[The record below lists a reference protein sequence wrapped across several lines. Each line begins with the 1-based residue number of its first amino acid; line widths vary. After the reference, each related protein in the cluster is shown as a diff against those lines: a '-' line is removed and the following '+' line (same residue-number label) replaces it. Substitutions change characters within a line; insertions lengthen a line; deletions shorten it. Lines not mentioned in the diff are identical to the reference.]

1 VADALADEFSWTQ
14 RDMESVTDISVLL
27 AADVVYDQET
37 INLFFGCMREWLTGN
52 RILLL
57 CFEKRLVFT
66 VDNLKEEYYGYDHL
80 RQMFM
85 DEGTFEKLPTSVSG
99 DALFVG
105 HQILSHDIPQ
115 YFQYERTKELEL
127 WEIRRAN

>member
-1 VADALADEFSWTQ
+1 MSLTSCYSTKLIT
-14 RDMESVTDISVLL
+14 SLVLI
-27 AADVVYDQET
+27 A
-37 INLFFGCMREWLTGN
+37 
-52 RILLL
+52 
-57 CFEKRLVFT
+57 K
-66 VDNLKEEYYGYDHL
+66 
-80 RQMFM
+80 
-85 DEGTFEKLPTSVSG
+85 GTFEKLPTSVSG